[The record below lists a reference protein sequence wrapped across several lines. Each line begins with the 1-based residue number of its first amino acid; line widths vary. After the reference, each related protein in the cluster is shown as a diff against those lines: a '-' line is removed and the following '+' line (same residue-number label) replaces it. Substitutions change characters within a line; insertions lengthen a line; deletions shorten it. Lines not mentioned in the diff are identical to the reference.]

1 MIAMNGRRRFS
12 RWLPALLLA
21 AVAGGAAV
29 GQEASEAA
37 LRDRV
42 LQLVERLG
50 ADKPE
55 ARDAAE
61 AALVKLGARA
71 LPLLPDPAGLPKES
85 ADRLARVRESIG
97 KDGPGDDPTKP
108 SRVTL
113 KAKGIR
119 LSDALLQLQKQTG
132 NPITDLREQYGVEAT
147 NPSIDLDLDGAPFL
161 EALDEVA
168 RRADVGITPYT
179 GDGSIGIMGGR
190 AEAAAGAAATT
201 STPLQYVGPFRV
213 TLRQFTAMRD
223 FQTGAASANAALEI
237 AWEPRIRPMLMAIK
251 ADQVEVRD
259 DQGRT
264 VKPQVAAESSDV
276 VLRPE
281 NPSADVNVNLE
292 APDRSAMKL
301 ATFRVKA
308 EMTLPADVKT
318 FRFPNLA
325 EKKTIQQ
332 GEVGVTL
339 EGVEVDEQ
347 VWKVGVVLS
356 YPGEGPAFESY
367 RQGLFNNRLWLQ
379 KADGSK
385 FEQNGGFSNTGSDGG
400 RLGFEYLFVDA
411 PGKPEDYQLVYETP
425 SRVVTVP
432 VEFTFRDVPLP

>member
-1 MIAMNGRRRFS
+1 MIAMNRRRRFS

-21 AVAGGAAV
+21 AVAGGVAV

-42 LQLVERLG
+42 LQLVERLD

-71 LPLLPDPAGLPKES
+71 LPLLPDPAGLPKER
-85 ADRLARVRESIG
+85 AERLARVREAIG

-132 NPITDLREQYGVEAT
+132 NPITDLREQYGAEAT
-147 NPSIDLDLDGAPFL
+147 NPSIDLDLDGVPFL

-179 GDGSIGIMGGR
+179 GDGSIGIMGGG
-190 AEAAAGAAATT
+190 AEAAGGAAATT
-201 STPLQYVGPFRV
+201 SPPLQYVGPFRV

-223 FQTGAASANAALEI
+223 FQTGTASANAAFEI
-237 AWEPRIRPMLMAIK
+237 AWEPRIRPMLMATK

-301 ATFRVKA
+301 ASFRVKA
-308 EMTLPADVKT
+308 EMTLPADLKT

-339 EGVEVDEQ
+339 EGVELDEQ
-347 VWKVGVVLS
+347 VWKVGVVLT

-379 KADGSK
+379 KADGSR